1 MQTITNITES
11 PIQTIH
17 HPTLDKYGLTLLV
30 KRDDL
35 LHPVIQGNKWR
46 KLKYNILH
54 LKQAGLEE
62 LVTFGGAFSN
72 HLYATSMACKLFAI
86 KAHLIVR
93 GPEIDRHNPT
103 LKMAS
108 ACGLT
113 LHPVSRVEYRQ
124 RNQPEYI
131 QTLQAKFNNA
141 YLIPEGGTNALALQ
155 GVEELAHSLP
165 QSDYVMTAV
174 GSGGTVAG
182 LISGLPNHTQVL
194 GVTVLKGTEYLAQ
207 EIHELITAQRCAPW
221 QLLHDFHHGG
231 YAKTTPELL
240 SFCHEMK
247 VKYRL
252 PLEPIYTGKLFY
264 AIFTLAK
271 QGYFKKGSV
280 ITAIHTGGLQGL
292 DGLRYMAN
300 KKST

>member
-1 MQTITNITES
+1 MRIIEIPVAGAHVPRRCDATPPAQHVLGAHELAVVLTDGARGRLES
-11 PIQTIH
+11 RV
-17 HPTLDKYGLTLLV
+17 GLIARPGPLPDIAEQL
-30 KRDDL
+30 
-35 LHPVIQGNKWR
+35 
-46 KLKYNILH
+46 
-54 LKQAGLEE
+54 
-62 LVTFGGAFSN
+62 SN
-72 HLYATSMACKLFAI
+72 PA
-86 KAHLIVR
+86 
-93 GPEIDRHNPT
+93 
-103 LKMAS
+103 
-108 ACGLT
+108 GLT

-182 LISGLPNHTQVL
+182 LISGLPDHTQVL
-194 GVTVLKGTEYLAQ
+194 GVTVLRGAEYLAQ

-264 AIFTLAK
+264 AIFTLAQ
-271 QGYFKKGSV
+271 QGYFKRGSV

-292 DGLRYMAN
+292 DGLRYLTN
-300 KKST
+300 KKSA